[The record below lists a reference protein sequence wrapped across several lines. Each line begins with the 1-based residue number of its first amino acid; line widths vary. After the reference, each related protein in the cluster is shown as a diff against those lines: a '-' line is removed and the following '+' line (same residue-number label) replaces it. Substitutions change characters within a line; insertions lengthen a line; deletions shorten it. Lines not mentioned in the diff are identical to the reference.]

1 MARRRNLRPEERELW
16 DAVAR
21 TAQPMHR
28 APLRAP
34 EAPAPE
40 PATLVMPADLGV
52 PARTPEPFRL
62 PTGFRPGSKARSA
75 TIRVDLAPTPA
86 EAFAQSPLRMDAG
99 THKSMTRGKVAPEA
113 RLDLHGMTLAEAHPE
128 LIRFLMNAQSD
139 GKRLAL
145 VITGKGKDRDDGGP
159 IPSRIGALRHQMP
172 HWLALPP
179 LRHIVLQASQAHLK
193 HGGAGAWY
201 IYLRRL
207 R

>member
-1 MARRRNLRPEERELW
+1 MARRRILRPEERELW
-16 DAVAR
+16 DKVAR
-21 TAQPMHR
+21 TAEPMHPGR
-28 APLRAP
+28 KLPEPPPAPAAP
-34 EAPAPE
+34 EAAPRPLILPE
-40 PATLVMPADLGV
+40 PQ
-52 PARTPEPFRL
+52 PEPFRL
-62 PTGFRPGSKARSA
+62 PAALRLGSRARSPG
-75 TIRVDLAPTPA
+75 TRIDLAPTPS
-86 EAFAQSPLRMDAG
+86 EALAAAPVRMDAG
-99 THKSMTRGKVAPEA
+99 THKSMTRGKISPEA
-113 RLDLHGMTLAEAHPE
+113 RLDLHGLTLAEAHPE

-139 GKRLAL
+139 GKRLVL

-159 IPSRIGALRHQMP
+159 IPSRIGALRHQLP